1 MWRKIAVIAVV
12 MCLCGR
18 VAQAETH
25 YGSEA
30 GYGLLSVVANAF
42 YMPAKMVYAVVGGVT
57 GGLAYLC
64 TVGDMDTARNIWSPS
79 LGGTYV
85 ITPAMLRSEE
95 PILFSGVSYSKES
108 SAHGA

>member
-30 GYGLLSVVANAF
+30 GYGLLSVVGNAF
-42 YMPAKMVYAVVGGVT
+42 YMAAKIVYAVVGGGT
-57 GGLAYLC
+57 GGVAYVC
-64 TVGDMDTARNIWSPS
+64 TGGARATARNMWSPS

-85 ITPAMLRSEE
+85 IAPAMLRSEE

-108 SAHGA
+108 SAH